1 MVLTQSVI
9 KILSG
14 ARKTGA
20 GLLMVIM
27 ATLLLSACGGEDSVS
42 LEDRMQ
48 RALDWQSDG
57 DLKAA
62 VIELKNAL
70 VTYPDSQ
77 DARIL
82 LGRIYLELGM
92 GAAAEKEITKAEELG
107 VDEDMVILPLAESWL
122 LQYKLD
128 EIIERL
134 SYEPDS
140 VTAVSLGKRYFL
152 GAAYLGKGEIKKA
165 EGYFDEVLQA
175 TPGNMK
181 ALVGKARISFIRK
194 DIENTDKYIALA
206 EAILPNNQELLQL
219 KASRSWTVGDFEAV
233 EGYYRKL
240 VEYYPSYNINEVYL
254 AWVELINGKVDEAGP
269 RLVKLRKMSPENSL
283 VNFVSALHAVMEKNY
298 PEAKGY
304 VEKVLSRIPGDYRTK
319 FIGATATYALGEY
332 EQSYAYI
339 QQYLEV
345 VPDDERAK
353 ELLVQL
359 QVRLKK
365 GTEAYETLK
374 DLSAQAEK
382 KEKFLNMLA
391 SYELQKGDIE
401 QARLHLEQSLSEN
414 PDQIASR
421 QNLAYLRIS
430 RGDIDGGMAEME
442 RALSEITDDFKR
454 QMQRARTLI
463 IVKKY
468 DEAVKICRELQIMDP
483 EDVNGFICE
492 GTAYFKKG
500 DTKKALTPLMAV
512 LAKNPGNQMA
522 SRLVASIHL
531 KNESYEKA
539 RNVQKEY
546 LKIHPDDAKS
556 TFGMY
561 LLLLKAG
568 KEKEAIGYLKKSV
581 ELNPNARMPVLVLA
595 RYYLTEKM
603 PEKALE
609 VSDRIMPIFP
619 KADGLLEVRG
629 KAQMSLKRFSAAAR
643 SFEKLVKENPKNIL
657 ALQLLASAYDSNSDY
672 LKLDVVVQEILS
684 LKPDDVQAR
693 IYLAKVNASR
703 GKWQEADDILSNIK
717 GIFAENAEYYSL
729 RGRVN
734 LAKRNFDQAI
744 YYFDKSYRASPS
756 TATAIQL
763 AMVNQGAGKID
774 AAIDIMADWHQKNPD
789 NMLAMA
795 SLGDLYLAKGDFE
808 KANENYRRIL
818 EKHPASGNIL
828 NNMAWSLLKQGKQD
842 EALATISK
850 ARKANPNSADFFDTE
865 AEILLAKG
873 EVKGAIRQYR
883 KAVDKAPDDLRFKY
897 HLALALKKA
906 GLTEEVIVTLK
917 DLKADGRTFEGQK
930 EAFDLLDQLQAE

>member
-1 MVLTQSVI
+1 MLLTQSVT

-14 ARKTGA
+14 TRKTVTGF
-20 GLLMVIM
+20 LVVIM

-82 LGRIYLELGM
+82 LGRVYLELGM
-92 GAAAEKEITKAEELG
+92 GAAAEKEISKAEELG
-107 VDEDMVILPLAESWL
+107 IDENTIILPLAESWL
-122 LQYKLD
+122 LQSKLD

-134 SYEPDS
+134 VYEPDS

-152 GAAYLGKGEIKKA
+152 GEAYLGKGQIKKA

-181 ALVGKARISFIRK
+181 ALVGKARISFIKK
-194 DIENTDKYIALA
+194 DTENTDKYIALA
-206 EAILPNNQELLQL
+206 AAILPNNQELLQL
-219 KASRSWTVGDFEAV
+219 KASRSWLSGDFEAV

-240 VEYYPSYNINEVYL
+240 VEYYPSYSINEVYL
-254 AWVELINGKVDEAGP
+254 AWVELINGKTDEAGP
-269 RLVKLRKMSPENSL
+269 RLVKLRDMAPENSL
-283 VNFVSALHAVMEKNY
+283 VNFVSALHAVMGKNY
-298 PEAKGY
+298 PDAKAY
-304 VEKVLSRIPGDYRTK
+304 VEKVLSRVPGDYRTK

-339 QQYLEV
+339 KQYLQV
-345 VPDDERAK
+345 IPDDERAK

-359 QVRLKK
+359 QIRLKK
-365 GTEAYETLK
+365 GTEAYATLK
-374 DLSAQAEK
+374 DLSVQAEK

-391 SYELQKGDIE
+391 KYELQKGDIE
-401 QARLHLEQSLSEN
+401 QARVHLEQSLLEN
-414 PDQIASR
+414 PDQIESR
-421 QNLAYLRIS
+421 QNLAYLRIAK
-430 RGDIDGGMAEME
+430 GDIDEGMAEME
-442 RALSEITDDFKR
+442 RALSEIPDEFKR
-454 QMQRARTLI
+454 QMQRARMLI

-468 DEAVKICRELQIMDP
+468 DEAIKICRDLQKMDP
-483 EDVNGFICE
+483 DNVNGFICE
-492 GTAYFKKG
+492 GTAYYKKG
-500 DTKKALTPLMAV
+500 DTGEALSPLLKV
-512 LAKNPGNQMA
+512 LAKKPGNKVA

-531 KNESYEKA
+531 KNKSYEKA
-539 RNVQKEY
+539 RNVQGKY
-546 LKIHPDDAKS
+546 LKIHPVDAKS

-561 LLLLKAG
+561 LLLMKAD

-595 RYYLTEKM
+595 RHYLTEEQ

-609 VSDRIMPIFP
+609 VSDSIMPLFP
-619 KADGLLEVRG
+619 RAEGLLEVRG
-629 KAQMSLKRFSAAAR
+629 KAQMSLKRFDAAAR
-643 SFEKLVKENPKNIL
+643 SFEKLVKENPENVL
-657 ALQLLASAYDSNSDY
+657 ALQLLASAYDANRDY
-672 LKLDVVVQEILS
+672 LKLDITAREILS
-684 LKPDDVQAR
+684 LKPDDVKAR
-693 IYLAKVNASR
+693 IYSAKVGASR

-717 GIFAENAEYYSL
+717 GAFTESPEYYSL

-744 YYFDKSYRASPS
+744 YYFDKNYKANP
-756 TATAIQL
+756 TIATAIQL

-774 AAIDIMADWHQKNPD
+774 AALEVMVDWHQKNPD
-789 NMLAMA
+789 DTLAMA
-795 SLGDLYLAKGDFE
+795 SLGDLYLAKGAYG

-818 EKHPASGNIL
+818 EKYPASDNIL
-828 NNMAWSLLKQGKQD
+828 NNLAWSLLKLGKED
-842 EALATISK
+842 EALSTIHK
-850 ARKANPNSADFFDTE
+850 ARKENPDSADFIDTE

-883 KAVDKAPDDLRFKY
+883 KAAAKAPDDLKFKY
-897 HLALALKKA
+897 HLALALNKA
-906 GLTEEVIVTLK
+906 GQKEEAITTLK
-917 DLKADGRTFEGQK
+917 DLKADGRPFEGQN